1 MRILN
6 IVGARPNLIKMAAL
20 IEAMRG
26 TPGLEQRLV
35 HTGQHYDARLSD
47 VFFADLGLPQPDVFL
62 NVGSDTHA
70 RQTAAVMLAFEPALL
85 EYQPDFVCVVGDVNS
100 TLACALVAAKLG
112 VKVAH
117 VEAGLRSF
125 DRSMPEEINRLLTD
139 ALADYLFTPSEDG
152 DANLLREGVPL
163 ERIFRVGNVMI
174 DTLLRHRARAVQI
187 APLASWGLRPAHYA
201 VLTLHRPSNVD
212 DPAVL
217 RGLLETLL
225 LVQEQLPIVFPV
237 HPRTRQRL
245 QAFGLNDMLKRA
257 SQLHVIEP
265 LGYFEFLGLMAQ
277 AGIVLTDSGGIQEET
292 TVLGVPCLTLR
303 ENTERPITV
312 THGTNQIV
320 GLDQA
325 RILGAVAKILEEGLP
340 PHRIPPLWDG
350 RAAQRIVEAMM
361 SPGKHQS

>member
-6 IVGARPNLIKMAAL
+6 VVGARPNLIKMAAL

-26 TPGLEQRLV
+26 TPGLEQYLV
-35 HTGQHYDARLSD
+35 HTGQHYDAQLSD
-47 VFFADLGLPQPDVFL
+47 IFFADLGLPQPDVFL

-70 RQTAAVMLAFEPALL
+70 RQTAAVMMAFEPTLL
-85 EYQPDFVCVVGDVNS
+85 DYRPDIVCVVGDVNS
-100 TLACALVAAKLG
+100 TLACALVASKLA

-139 ALADYLFTPSEDG
+139 VLADYLFTPSEDG
-152 DANLLREGVPL
+152 DANLLREGVLP

-174 DTLLRHRARAVQI
+174 DTLLRHRAHAIQI
-187 APLASWGLRPAHYA
+187 APLAQWGLTPTKYA

-212 DPAVL
+212 NPVIFQA
-217 RGLLETLL
+217 LLETLL
-225 LVQEQLPIVFPV
+225 LVQERLPVIFPV

-245 QAFGLNDMLKRA
+245 QTFGLIERLNRA
-257 SQLHVIEP
+257 SQLCMIEP

-277 AGIVLTDSGGIQEET
+277 AGVVLTDSGGIQEET

-312 THGTNQIV
+312 THGTNQVV

-325 RILGAVAKILEEGLP
+325 RILTAVDKILAEGLP

-350 RAAQRIVEAMM
+350 QAAQRIVEVMISAE
-361 SPGKHQS
+361 KHGS